1 MSKIIRYY
9 RHSETSWNEQ
19 QKLQGW
25 LDSPLTPRGIA
36 QARAVKWQ
44 PDIVFS
50 SDLQR
55 AITSAQWMFPAKEI
69 QQCRAI
75 REIYLADWQGRPIA
89 QLQQDENYQAYSQH
103 PASFLAQQQESFEE
117 VTARMLHFHRQVSA
131 LPYEKIAVVT
141 HGMALACLLT
151 ALHGDEIE
159 NVWRYMLGSAQYEE
173 ISLC

>member
-9 RHSETSWNEQ
+9 RHGETYWNAE

-36 QARAVKWQ
+36 QAKVIEWQ

-55 AITSAQWMFPAKEI
+55 AVASAQWMFPTNEI
-69 QQCRAI
+69 QQCQAI
-75 REIYLADWQGRPIA
+75 REIYLAHWQGQSIT
-89 QLQQDENYQAYSQH
+89 QLQHDQNYQAYSQN
-103 PASFLAQQQESFEE
+103 PAAFSAQEQESFEE
-117 VTARMLHFHRQVSA
+117 VTARMLQFHQQVAA

-141 HGMALACLLT
+141 HGMALACLLM
-151 ALHGDEIE
+151 ALNGDRIE
-159 NVWRYMLGSAQYEE
+159 NVWDYMLTSAKYEE
-173 ISLC
+173 ISF